1 MCLMESGSQKLRKE
15 IEIKN
20 NLGSLN
26 GVSNNY
32 KKIEVEM
39 KMYIRATEGG
49 LEARE
54 VKLVRRKEC

>member
-20 NLGSLN
+20 NLRFLN

-39 KMYIRATEGG
+39 KMYIRAREGG
-49 LEARE
+49 L
-54 VKLVRRKEC
+54 